1 MDSTSGLHS
10 CKHCNKQYSSYKSL
24 WNHNK
29 KFHINSVIPGNTNVI
44 PGNTNVIPSILIK
57 CKYCNRVFKNR
68 QNKWKHEN
76 KTCKLKLNNDTII
89 KLEEEN
95 KKLKDQIKTVNKTT
109 NNTNNGTIINNT
121 TNIKVSFGDEDIQKL
136 SKKDKKAILNS
147 GYMSIIKLID
157 LMHLNKA
164 YPEYQNIKIHNLK
177 DKYAKIY
184 DETNNNFT
192 TVSKKDTIDSLIC
205 YRTINLKSIY
215 KDYNKPDNE
224 LHQCVTK
231 LVNKLES
238 YTPDTD
244 DVKILDFY
252 KNLTEEIILMIYN
265 KTKIFENST

>member
-1 MDSTSGLHS
+1 MSGLYS
-10 CKHCNKQYSSYKSL
+10 CKHCNKEYSSYKSL

-29 KFHINSVIPGNTNVI
+29 KFHNNNVKKCYDNVKKCYDNVTNQ
-44 PGNTNVIPSILIK
+44 SKSLL
-57 CKYCNRVFKNR
+57 CKYCNKVFKFR
-68 QNKWKHEN
+68 SAKSVHI
-76 KTCKLKLNNDTII
+76 KTCNEKEKQINNSNEII
-89 KLEEEN
+89 KLKEEI
-95 KKLKDQIKTVNKTT
+95 KKLKTVNKTT

-121 TNIKVSFGDEDIQKL
+121 TNIKVSFGEEDIQKL

-238 YTPDTD
+238 YTPDID